1 MVLGVDYKQTIAE
14 VDPTL
19 DDSRVLKNI
28 SKDMIFKLSAMINR
42 LEELKKQKL
51 LKVSINVNLIVPN
64 QVVHVSLLMMF
75 FLLLSFKIL
84 QLP

>member
-1 MVLGVDYKQTIAE
+1 MVLGVDYKQTISE

-19 DDSRVLKNI
+19 EDSRVLKNI

-42 LEELKKQKL
+42 LEELKKQRL
-51 LKVSINVNLIVPN
+51 LRVSINVNLIVPN
-64 QVVHVSLLMMF
+64 HIFVSLLMLF
-75 FLLLSFKIL
+75 FLLFSFKIL

>member
-28 SKDMIFKLSAMINR
+28 SKDMIFKLSAMIHR
-42 LEELKKQKL
+42 LEELKKQRL
-51 LKVSINVNLIVPN
+51 LRVSINVNLIVPN
-64 QVVHVSLLMMF
+64 HVFVSLLML
-75 FLLLSFKIL
+75 FLLLFSFKIL